1 MSSVYNNS
9 HAYCLWHA
17 STGPGQRRQS
27 WEMTH
32 KRLLRACRRGK
43 TEEALQLLS
52 AEPWLLDVK
61 WEGKGFFAVR
71 RQFVQ
76 TGMNCILAA
85 SASGQTALLSALIA
99 LGADLNA
106 RGSQDSLDALGF
118 AAENGHADAV
128 ALILDK
134 REVDANN
141 RNGTAALHLASMHGH
156 KTVCRLLIARKG
168 DLNANWDQAAYPEYP
183 NMFYPALTCLERYG
197 HFDMKDSLRKRHRDI
212 LRTDFLLG
220 PHPTQIKRRRDEN
233 WARRWA
239 FVQVMVGHGF
249 QPSRIQCAA
258 LEATALPTN
267 VRIPRLPCKTL
278 AQYKA
283 LLRDKVLTERA
294 IWRLIAAYI

>member
-1 MSSVYNNS
+1 M
-9 HAYCLWHA
+9 
-17 STGPGQRRQS
+17 
-27 WEMTH
+27 
-32 KRLLRACRRGK
+32 
-43 TEEALQLLS
+43 
-52 AEPWLLDVK
+52 
-61 WEGKGFFAVR
+61 
-71 RQFVQ
+71 QFVQ
-76 TGMNCILAA
+76 KGMNCILAA

-134 REVDANN
+134 LEVDANN
-141 RNGTAALHLASMHGH
+141 RDGTAALHLASMHGH

-258 LEATALPTN
+258 LQATALPTN
-267 VRIPRLPCKTL
+267 VRIPRPPCKTL

-283 LLRDKVLTERA
+283 LLRDKVLTDRA
-294 IWRLIAAYI
+294 IWRIIAAYI